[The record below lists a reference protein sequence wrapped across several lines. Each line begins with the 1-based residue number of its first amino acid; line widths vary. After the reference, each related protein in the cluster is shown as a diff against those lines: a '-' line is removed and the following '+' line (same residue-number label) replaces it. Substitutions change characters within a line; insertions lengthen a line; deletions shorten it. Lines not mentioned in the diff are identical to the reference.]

1 MFLDLQLRWRGIWR
15 LSPFMTRSLFSFTR
29 GHWRQPRLL
38 QCWSSDVILGKLSCL
53 LRTTLFPI
61 ELFFFKANIMRVSP
75 INCLSS
81 LSRLRTS
88 DLNSERPLKKWTGK
102 ANESTSYVTYQDKC
116 YKSKVG
122 IPTGGSLSRQIA
134 DIFLHWIMFIKMTP
148 NLSLIQAIRFW
159 KRFIDDIIGVWQGTK
174 RSFINFVTQLNA
186 ETMKYGI
193 KFPINQIV
201 WSIG

>member
-1 MFLDLQLRWRGIWR
+1 MNLYSSRLKRCGDTFFTTDTVKLSKENWVWCTSLACIDSADLSHFSSLKHPRCPLVRLWHSCTVLPKYVSLSPHNLQIQRYITFLDLQLRCRGIWR
-15 LSPFMTRSLFSFTR
+15 LLPFMTRSLFSFTR

-88 DLNSERPLKKWTGK
+88 DLNSERPLKSEQEKLTNGLLLL
-102 ANESTSYVTYQDKC
+102 Y
-116 YKSKVG
+116 
-122 IPTGGSLSRQIA
+122 
-134 DIFLHWIMFIKMTP
+134 
-148 NLSLIQAIRFW
+148 
-159 KRFIDDIIGVWQGTK
+159 
-174 RSFINFVTQLNA
+174 LN
-186 ETMKYGI
+186 
-193 KFPINQIV
+193 
-201 WSIG
+201 